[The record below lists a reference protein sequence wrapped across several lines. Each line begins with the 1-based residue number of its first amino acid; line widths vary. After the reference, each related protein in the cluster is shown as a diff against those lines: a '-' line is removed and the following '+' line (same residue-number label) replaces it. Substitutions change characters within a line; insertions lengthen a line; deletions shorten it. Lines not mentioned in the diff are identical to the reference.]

1 MPEALPDEQLDQ
13 IVDYWNAANYLT
25 VGQIY
30 LRDNPLLREPLRP
43 EHIKPRLLGHIPTQ
57 EALAAAALLR
67 EFLPHLRVRLV
78 NVVDLMTL
86 AHSDEHPHGMA
97 PEEFVR
103 LFTPDTDVVVAF
115 HGYQNALHQLLRPP
129 APGPLPRPRLQR
141 AGDDHHAVRHG
152 RAQRRGPVPP
162 GARGGAPLEA
172 RARGRA
178 AADRPLQRAAPT
190 APPLQGRAPAGH
202 AGGAR
207 LDMAGPVTD
216 PDARPAA

>member
-115 HGYQNALHQLLRPP
+115 HGYQNALHQLLHGR
-129 APGPLPRPRLQR
+129 PRPDRFHVRGFNEQGTTTTPFDMVVLNGVDRYHLALEAVRRSRRAPEGAQRLIDHCNAQLQR
-141 AGDDHHAVRHG
+141 HHRYKVEHLQDMPEVRDWTWPG
-152 RAQRRGPVPP
+152 R
-162 GARGGAPLEA
+162 
-172 RARGRA
+172 
-178 AADRPLQRAAPT
+178 
-190 APPLQGRAPAGH
+190 
-202 AGGAR
+202 
-207 LDMAGPVTD
+207 
-216 PDARPAA
+216 